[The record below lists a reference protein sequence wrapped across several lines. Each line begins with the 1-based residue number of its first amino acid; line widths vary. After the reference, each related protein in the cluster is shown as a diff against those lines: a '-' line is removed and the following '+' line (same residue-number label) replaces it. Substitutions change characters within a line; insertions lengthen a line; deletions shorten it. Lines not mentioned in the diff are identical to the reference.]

1 MALPKLSSPQYPVEN
16 PQDAIEFCYRMGWT
30 DGLPVVP
37 PTEALVGQFLEHV
50 GLEPS
55 DVVMVEPVAG
65 RVITAEKAAANAIMA
80 GCLPEYFPVVLA
92 ILDAVGTSEFNLHGT
107 TLNDSGSAVLIVVN
121 GPIAQ
126 KIGMNSAE
134 GIFCPGNRA
143 NSTIGRA
150 LQLLLRNCT
159 GNRPDQMDKTVM
171 GHSGRYSMCI
181 AEREEALPTG
191 WEPLHVERGLSLGS
205 SAVTAFP
212 VMHPL
217 QTSNMYTTDPREI
230 LLTVADA
237 IKFLSP
243 GQHEMVMVMAPLM
256 LRHFGDADWR
266 KEDVREFLFQEARR
280 LGSEIRRAHNFR
292 RGGTGQGEAKDED
305 MLPILERPEA
315 LRLVAGGGDGGAY
328 VMVIP
333 LYASGSQCLSVTRE
347 IKSV

>member
-1 MALPKLSSPQYPVEN
+1 MALSKLSSPQYPVEN

-150 LQLLLRNCT
+150 FAAVAPELYRQPS
-159 GNRPDQMDKTVM
+159 RPDGQDRH
-171 GHSGRYSMCI
+171 GPQR
-181 AEREEALPTG
+181 AL
-191 WEPLHVERGLSLGS
+191 L
-205 SAVTAFP
+205 
-212 VMHPL
+212 
-217 QTSNMYTTDPREI
+217 
-230 LLTVADA
+230 
-237 IKFLSP
+237 
-243 GQHEMVMVMAPLM
+243 
-256 LRHFGDADWR
+256 
-266 KEDVREFLFQEARR
+266 DVHRR
-280 LGSEIRRAHNFR
+280 
-292 RGGTGQGEAKDED
+292 T
-305 MLPILERPEA
+305 
-315 LRLVAGGGDGGAY
+315 
-328 VMVIP
+328 
-333 LYASGSQCLSVTRE
+333 
-347 IKSV
+347 